1 MAGVMDIIVGSLLTL
16 IGLVV
21 WGYVYNALNTDVLS
35 ASTVALVSLIPLI
48 VAAGF
53 LIRGFLGLFGG
64 K

>member
-21 WGYVYNALNTDVLS
+21 WGYVYNALNTDVLGS
-35 ASTVALVSLIPLI
+35 SVTALIALIPLL

-53 LIRGFLGLFGG
+53 LIRGFLGMFSGR
-64 K
+64 